1 MASNP
6 VAELIATVPLFS
18 SLNAKQCRELS
29 RYCFEITLEPG
40 TEVVRQGAVGVDCY
54 VILSGSADVTR
65 NSIQIA
71 GLSAGDMIGEMASLD
86 FQPRSATVTA
96 TTALHTLQISARDLS
111 TAIDTIP
118 GLARVLMIA
127 LAKRVRSLDA
137 QLLAS

>member
-18 SLNAKQCRELS
+18 SLNAKQRRELS
-29 RYCFEITLEPG
+29 RYCFEITLESG

-54 VILSGSADVTR
+54 VILHGSANVTR
-65 NSIQIA
+65 NNVQIA
-71 GLSAGDMIGEMASLD
+71 SLSSGDMIGEMASLD

-96 TTALHTLQISARDLS
+96 ATALHTLQISARDLS